1 MRQVQIDIPPNLT
14 QHALPNPFLQPA
26 FPFPS
31 GGRVLH
37 PELGLPSSDFNNF
50 CIQRA
55 TESRFLFIR
64 TMSRPRERLF

>member
-1 MRQVQIDIPPNLT
+1 MRQVRINIPPNLT
-14 QHALPNPFLQPA
+14 QHALLNPFLQPA
-26 FPFPS
+26 FPFRV

-37 PELGLPSSDFNNF
+37 PELGLPSDFNNF